1 MAPPALATF
10 DATSSS
16 LESWPKILIPE
27 KVSVDGLALL
37 GNTFEIHQPKS
48 LSPTELLSIIPHY
61 SALIVRSETK
71 VTAEVLAVAKNLK
84 VVARA
89 GVGVDNIDVEAA
101 TKHGIIV
108 VNSPSGNIAAAAEHT
123 IALLMAVAR
132 NVPAGDR
139 SLRGGKW
146 ERGGLVGTEVGGKVL
161 GIVGLGKVGLM
172 VARLAGGLG
181 MKVLALDPY
190 ASPEI
195 AEANEVLLVKEL
207 RELLPVVDFL
217 TIHTPLIASTLDLIG
232 KEELGMMKKTAK
244 VLNVARGGVYNE
256 QALLDALN
264 ENIIAGAGLD
274 VYTSEPPLP
283 SSPAQKLT
291 QHLKVVATPHLGA
304 STIEA
309 QESVSVDVCTQ
320 VRSILTGGLP
330 TSAVNAPL
338 ILPEEY
344 KKLQPFVKLM
354 EKMGGLYTQHYGG
367 KGVGGKKFQVLYEG
381 ELAGIYNTRPL
392 FAALVRG
399 LMGSI
404 SERGGRDVNI
414 VNAALLAKEKGI
426 VISETHVSESRNLV
440 YASLVTLKVDGSG
453 GIGVGGIGVGEKGAE
468 RIRAG
473 NGDQIIS
480 GYVSDRGIFISRLDR
495 FSTSF
500 APEGTLCVL
509 RNNDEPGKIGV
520 VGGILGRAG
529 INVRFMSVAAVD
541 ERGEKG
547 LGKEGMGEEG
557 MRNEG
562 RRNDGKREIKNE
574 ALMIL
579 GIDGVVSKEVEEE
592 LRGEE
597 GIFDVGIVHL

>member
-1 MAPPALATF
+1 MAPSALP
-10 DATSSS
+10 TSNKPSPT
-16 LESWPKILIPE
+16 LQNRPKILIPE
-27 KVSVDGLALL
+27 KVSIDGLTLL
-37 GNTFEIHQPKS
+37 GNTFEIHQPNN
-48 LSPTELLSIIPHY
+48 LSPMDLLSIITHY
-61 SALIVRSETK
+61 SALIIRSETK
-71 VTAEVLAVAKNLK
+71 VTAEILTAAKNLK

-89 GVGVDNIDVEAA
+89 GVGVDNIDVETA

-123 IALLMAVAR
+123 MALLLAVAR

-139 SLRGGKW
+139 SLRAGGW
-146 ERGGLVGTEVGGKVL
+146 ERGKLVGTEVGGKIL
-161 GIVGLGKVGLM
+161 GIVGLGKVGLK
-172 VARLAGGLG
+172 VARLAVGLG

-195 AEANEVLLVKEL
+195 AEANEVVLVEAL
-207 RELLPVVDFL
+207 GDLLPVVDFL

-232 KEELGMMKKTAK
+232 KEEFRQMKNTAK
-244 VLNVARGGVYNE
+244 VLNVARGGIYNE

-264 ENIIAGAGLD
+264 AHTIAGAALD
-274 VYTSEPPLP
+274 VFTTEPPLP
-283 SSPAQKLT
+283 TSPAQTLT
-291 QHLKVVATPHLGA
+291 QHPLVVATPHLGA

-338 ILPEEY
+338 ILPEEF
-344 KKLQPFVKLM
+344 KKLQPFVRLM

-367 KGVGGKKFQVLYEG
+367 KGVGRKKFEVIYEG
-381 ELAGIYNTRPL
+381 ELAGIANTRPL
-392 FAALVRG
+392 FAALVKG
-399 LMGSI
+399 LVGSI

-414 VNAALLAKEKGI
+414 VNAALLARERGI
-426 VISETHVSESRNLV
+426 VVSETHVSESRNLV
-440 YASLVTLKVDGSG
+440 YASLVTLRVEGS
-453 GIGVGGIGVGEKGAE
+453 
-468 RIRAG
+468 AG
-473 NGDQIIS
+473 DKAAVAATEQVIS
-480 GYVSDRGIFISRLDR
+480 GYVSDRGIFISRLDK
-495 FSTSF
+495 FNTSF

-529 INVRFMSVAAVD
+529 INVRFMSVAALD
-541 ERGEKG
+541 
-547 LGKEGMGEEG
+547 KEGAG
-557 MRNEG
+557 G
-562 RRNDGKREIKNE
+562 RGSAGGGVREAGDETDIKDDVIKNE

-579 GIDGVVSKEVEEE
+579 GIDGVVSREVEEE

-597 GIFDVGIVHL
+597 GIFDVGIVNL

>member
-1 MAPPALATF
+1 MAPSALPNLEN
-10 DATSSS
+10 TSS
-16 LESWPKILIPE
+16 ESSNRPKILIPE

-37 GNTFEIHQPKS
+37 GNTFEIHQPKN
-48 LSPTELLSIIPHY
+48 LSPADLLEIIPHC
-61 SALIVRSETK
+61 SALIIRSETK
-71 VTAEVLAVAKNLK
+71 VTAEILAAAKNLK

-139 SLRGGKW
+139 SLRNGGW
-146 ERGGLVGTEVGGKVL
+146 ERGKLVGTEVGGKIL
-161 GIVGLGKVGLM
+161 GVVGLGKVGLK
-172 VARLAGGLG
+172 VARMAVGLG
-181 MKVLALDPY
+181 MKVWALDPY
-190 ASPEI
+190 ASPQI
-195 AEANEVLLVKEL
+195 AEANDVLLVKEL
-207 RELLPVVDFL
+207 AELLPVVDFL

-232 KEELGMMKKTAK
+232 KEELSKMKKTAK

-256 QALLDALN
+256 QALLDALDADV
-264 ENIIAGAGLD
+264 IAGAGLD
-274 VYTSEPPLP
+274 VFTSEPPTP
-283 SSPAQKLT
+283 SSSAQKLT
-291 QHLKVVATPHLGA
+291 QHPKVVATPHLGA

-320 VRSILTGGLP
+320 VRAILSGGLP

-354 EKMGGLYTQHYGG
+354 EKMGGLYTQHYRG
-367 KGVGGKKFQVLYEG
+367 KGVGGKKFEVIYEG
-381 ELAGIYNTRPL
+381 ELAGIANTRPL
-392 FAALVRG
+392 FAALVKG
-399 LMGSI
+399 LVGSI

-414 VNAALLAKEKGI
+414 VNASLLAKERGI
-426 VISETHVSESRNLV
+426 VISETHVSESKYLV
-440 YASLVTLKVDGSG
+440 YASLVTLKVEGGGRGAGSG
-453 GIGVGGIGVGEKGAE
+453 N
-468 RIRAG
+468 G
-473 NGDQIIS
+473 NGHQIIS

-495 FSTSF
+495 FNTSF
-500 APEGTLCVL
+500 APEGTLCLL

-529 INVRFMSVAAVD
+529 INVRFMSVAALD
-541 ERGEKG
+541 KKGGESG
-547 LGKEGMGEEG
+547 SGDEGMQGE
-557 MRNEG
+557 
-562 RRNDGKREIKNE
+562 EIKNE

-579 GIDGVVSKEVEEE
+579 GIDGVVGREVEEE
-592 LRGEE
+592 LKREE
-597 GIFDVGIVHL
+597 GIFDVGIVCL

>member
-1 MAPPALATF
+1 MTTSTQSISNEPPS
-10 DATSSS
+10 DSSNR
-16 LESWPKILIPE
+16 PKILIPE
-27 KVSVDGLALL
+27 KVSIDGLTLL
-37 GNTFEIHQPKS
+37 GNKFEIHQPKT
-48 LSPTELLSIIPHY
+48 LSPVDLLTIIPHY
-61 SALIVRSETK
+61 SALIIRSETK
-71 VTAEVLAVAKNLK
+71 VTSEILAAAKNLK

-89 GVGVDNIDVEAA
+89 GVGVDNIDVETA
-101 TKHGIIV
+101 TRHGIIV

-139 SLRGGKW
+139 SLRGGGW
-146 ERGGLVGTEVGGKVL
+146 ERGKLVGTEVGGKVL
-161 GIVGLGKVGLM
+161 GIIGLGKVGLK
-172 VARLAGGLG
+172 VARMAVGLG

-195 AEANEVLLVKEL
+195 AEANDVLLVKEL
-207 RELLPVVDFL
+207 VELLPVVDFL

-232 KEELGMMKKTAK
+232 KEELGKMKKTAK

-256 QALLDALN
+256 QALLDALD
-264 ENIIAGAGLD
+264 EGIIAGAGLD
-274 VYTSEPPLP
+274 VFTSEPPTP
-283 SSPAQKLT
+283 DSPAQKLT
-291 QHLKVVATPHLGA
+291 QHPKVVATPHLGA

-320 VRSILTGGLP
+320 VRSILSGGLP

-354 EKMGGLYTQHYGG
+354 EKIGGLYTQHYRG
-367 KGVGGKKFQVLYEG
+367 KGVGGKKFEVIYEG
-381 ELAGIYNTRPL
+381 ELAGIANTRPL
-392 FAALVRG
+392 FAALVKG

-414 VNAALLAKEKGI
+414 VNASLLAKEKGI
-426 VISETHVSESRNLV
+426 LISETHVSESKNLV
-440 YASLVTLKVDGSG
+440 YASLVTLKVV
-453 GIGVGGIGVGEKGAE
+453 GVGGVGGSGY
-468 RIRAG
+468 AG
-473 NGDQIIS
+473 EQIIS

-495 FSTSF
+495 FNTSF

-529 INVRFMSVAAVD
+529 INVRFMSVAALD
-541 ERGEKG
+541 KNGDGGSGGEGNKG
-547 LGKEGMGEEG
+547 VEGG
-557 MRNEG
+557 
-562 RRNDGKREIKNE
+562 EIKNE

-579 GIDGVVSKEVEEE
+579 GIDGVVSKEVEAE
-592 LRGEE
+592 LRSEE
-597 GIFDVGIVHL
+597 GIFDVGIVYL

>member
-1 MAPPALATF
+1 MAPSALPNL
-10 DATSSS
+10 DNNSSEFS
-16 LESWPKILIPE
+16 NRPKILIPE

-37 GNTFEIHQPKS
+37 GNTFEIHQPKN
-48 LSPTELLSIIPHY
+48 LSPADLLEIIPHY
-61 SALIVRSETK
+61 SALIIRSETK
-71 VTAEVLAVAKNLK
+71 VTAEILAAAKNLK

-101 TKHGIIV
+101 TRHGIIV

-139 SLRGGKW
+139 SLRNGGW
-146 ERGGLVGTEVGGKVL
+146 ERAKLVGTEVGGKIL
-161 GIVGLGKVGLM
+161 GVVGLGKVGLK
-172 VARLAGGLG
+172 VARMAVGLG
-181 MKVLALDPY
+181 MKVWAMDPY
-190 ASPEI
+190 ASPQI
-195 AEANEVLLVKEL
+195 AEANDVLLVKEL
-207 RELLPVVDFL
+207 GELLPVVDFL

-232 KEELGMMKKTAK
+232 KEELAKMKKTAK

-256 QALLDALN
+256 QALLDALDAG
-264 ENIIAGAGLD
+264 IIAGAGLD
-274 VYTSEPPLP
+274 VFTSEPPTL

-291 QHLKVVATPHLGA
+291 QHPKVVATPHLGA

-320 VRSILTGGLP
+320 VRAILSGGLP

-354 EKMGGLYTQHYGG
+354 EKMGGLYTQHYRG
-367 KGVGGKKFQVLYEG
+367 KGVGGKKFEVIYEG
-381 ELAGIYNTRPL
+381 ELAGIANTRPL
-392 FAALVRG
+392 FAALVKG
-399 LMGSI
+399 LVGSI

-414 VNAALLAKEKGI
+414 VNASLLAKERGI
-426 VISETHVSESRNLV
+426 VISETHVSESKYLV
-440 YASLVTLKVDGSG
+440 YASLVTLKVEG
-453 GIGVGGIGVGEKGAE
+453 GG
-468 RIRAG
+468 AG
-473 NGDQIIS
+473 NGNGNGNGHQIIS

-495 FSTSF
+495 FNTSF
-500 APEGTLCVL
+500 APEGTLCLL

-529 INVRFMSVAAVD
+529 INVRFMSVAALD
-541 ERGEKG
+541 KKGGESG
-547 LGKEGMGEEG
+547 NGDEGMQRE
-557 MRNEG
+557 
-562 RRNDGKREIKNE
+562 EIKNE

-579 GIDGVVSKEVEEE
+579 GIDGVVGREVEEE

-597 GIFDVGIVHL
+597 GIFDVGIVCL

>member
-1 MAPPALATF
+1 MAPSALPNL
-10 DATSSS
+10 DNTSPESS
-16 LESWPKILIPE
+16 NRPKILIPE

-37 GNTFEIHQPKS
+37 GNTFEIHQPKN
-48 LSPTELLSIIPHY
+48 LSPADLLEIIPHY
-61 SALIVRSETK
+61 SALIIRSETK
-71 VTAEVLAVAKNLK
+71 VTAEILAAAKNLK

-139 SLRGGKW
+139 SLRNGGW
-146 ERGGLVGTEVGGKVL
+146 ERGKLVGTEVGGKIL
-161 GIVGLGKVGLM
+161 GVVGLGKVGLK
-172 VARLAGGLG
+172 VARMAVGLG
-181 MKVLALDPY
+181 MKVWALDPY
-190 ASPEI
+190 ASPQI
-195 AEANEVLLVKEL
+195 AEANDVLLVKEL
-207 RELLPVVDFL
+207 EELLPVVDFL

-232 KEELGMMKKTAK
+232 KEELSKMKKTAK

-264 ENIIAGAGLD
+264 AGVIAGAGLD
-274 VYTSEPPLP
+274 VFTSEPPTP

-291 QHLKVVATPHLGA
+291 QHPKVVATPHLGA

-320 VRSILTGGLP
+320 VRAILSGGLP

-354 EKMGGLYTQHYGG
+354 EKMGGLYTQHYRG
-367 KGVGGKKFQVLYEG
+367 KGVGGKKFEVIYEG
-381 ELAGIYNTRPL
+381 ELAGIANTRPL
-392 FAALVRG
+392 FAALVKG
-399 LMGSI
+399 LVESI

-414 VNAALLAKEKGI
+414 VNASLLAKERGI
-426 VISETHVSESRNLV
+426 VISETHVSESKYLV
-440 YASLVTLKVDGSG
+440 YASLVTLKVEGGGRVAGDGSG
-453 GIGVGGIGVGEKGAE
+453 S
-468 RIRAG
+468 G
-473 NGDQIIS
+473 NGNGHQIIS

-495 FSTSF
+495 FNTSF
-500 APEGTLCVL
+500 APEGTLCLL

-529 INVRFMSVAAVD
+529 INVRFMSVAALD
-541 ERGEKG
+541 KKGGENRNG
-547 LGKEGMGEEG
+547 DEGMQGE
-557 MRNEG
+557 
-562 RRNDGKREIKNE
+562 EIKNE

-579 GIDGVVSKEVEEE
+579 GIDGVVGREVEEE
-592 LRGEE
+592 LKREE
-597 GIFDVGIVHL
+597 GIFDVGIVCL

>member
-1 MAPPALATF
+1 MAPSALPNLEN
-10 DATSSS
+10 TSS
-16 LESWPKILIPE
+16 ESSNRPKILIPE

-37 GNTFEIHQPKS
+37 GNTFEIHQPKN
-48 LSPTELLSIIPHY
+48 LSPADLLEIIPHY
-61 SALIVRSETK
+61 SALIIRSETK
-71 VTAEVLAVAKNLK
+71 VTAEILAAAKNLK

-139 SLRGGKW
+139 SLRNGGW
-146 ERGGLVGTEVGGKVL
+146 ERGKLVGTEVGGKIL
-161 GIVGLGKVGLM
+161 GVVGLGKVGLK
-172 VARLAGGLG
+172 VARMAVGLG
-181 MKVLALDPY
+181 MKVWALDPY
-190 ASPEI
+190 ASPQI
-195 AEANEVLLVKEL
+195 AEANDVLLVKEL
-207 RELLPVVDFL
+207 AELLPVVDFL

-232 KEELGMMKKTAK
+232 KEEFSKMKKTAK

-256 QALLDALN
+256 QALLDALDADV
-264 ENIIAGAGLD
+264 IAGAGLD
-274 VYTSEPPLP
+274 VFTSEPPTP

-291 QHLKVVATPHLGA
+291 QHPKVVATPHLGA

-320 VRSILTGGLP
+320 VRAILSGGLP

-354 EKMGGLYTQHYGG
+354 EKMGGLYTQHYRG
-367 KGVGGKKFQVLYEG
+367 KGVGGKKFEVIYEG
-381 ELAGIYNTRPL
+381 ELAGIANTRPL
-392 FAALVRG
+392 FAALVKG
-399 LMGSI
+399 LVGSI

-414 VNAALLAKEKGI
+414 VNASLLAKERGI
-426 VISETHVSESRNLV
+426 VISETHVSESKYLV
-440 YASLVTLKVDGSG
+440 YASLVTLKVEGGGRGAGSG
-453 GIGVGGIGVGEKGAE
+453 N
-468 RIRAG
+468 G
-473 NGDQIIS
+473 NGNGHQIIS

-495 FSTSF
+495 FNTSF
-500 APEGTLCVL
+500 APEGTLCLL

-529 INVRFMSVAAVD
+529 INVRFMSVAALD
-541 ERGEKG
+541 KKGGESGSRDGDGGMRGE
-547 LGKEGMGEEG
+547 
-557 MRNEG
+557 
-562 RRNDGKREIKNE
+562 EIKNE

-579 GIDGVVSKEVEEE
+579 GIDGVVGREVEEE
-592 LRGEE
+592 LKREE
-597 GIFDVGIVHL
+597 GIFDVGIEEDRGEDCAV

>member
-1 MAPPALATF
+1 MAPSALPNL
-10 DATSSS
+10 DNTSADSS
-16 LESWPKILIPE
+16 NRPKILIPE

-37 GNTFEIHQPKS
+37 GDTFEIHQPKN
-48 LSPTELLSIIPHY
+48 LSPADLLEIIPHY
-61 SALIVRSETK
+61 SALIIRSETK
-71 VTAEVLAVAKNLK
+71 VTAEILAAAKHLK

-139 SLRGGKW
+139 SLRSGGW
-146 ERGGLVGTEVGGKVL
+146 ERGKLVGTEVGGKIL
-161 GIVGLGKVGLM
+161 GVVGLGKVGLK
-172 VARLAGGLG
+172 VARMAVGLG
-181 MKVLALDPY
+181 MKVCALDPY
-190 ASPEI
+190 ASPQI

-207 RELLPVVDFL
+207 GDLLPVVDFL

-232 KEELGMMKKTAK
+232 KEELAKMKKTAK

-256 QALLDALN
+256 QALLDALDAD
-264 ENIIAGAGLD
+264 IIAGAGLD
-274 VYTSEPPLP
+274 VFTSEPPIP

-291 QHLKVVATPHLGA
+291 QHSKVVATPHLGA

-320 VRSILTGGLP
+320 VRAILSGGLP

-354 EKMGGLYTQHYGG
+354 EKMGGLYTQHYRG
-367 KGVGGKKFQVLYEG
+367 KGVGGKKFEVVYEG
-381 ELAGIYNTRPL
+381 ELAGITNTRPL
-392 FAALVRG
+392 FAALVKG
-399 LMGSI
+399 LVGSI

-414 VNAALLAKEKGI
+414 VNASLLARERGI
-426 VISETHVSESRNLV
+426 VISETLVSESKYLV
-440 YASLVTLKVDGSG
+440 YASLVTLKVEGGGGAAGAGSG
-453 GIGVGGIGVGEKGAE
+453 N
-468 RIRAG
+468 G
-473 NGDQIIS
+473 NGNQIIS

-495 FSTSF
+495 FNTSF
-500 APEGTLCVL
+500 APEGTLCLL

-529 INVRFMSVAAVD
+529 INVRFMSVAALD
-541 ERGEKG
+541 QNGGENG
-547 LGKEGMGEEG
+547 VQGEG
-557 MRNEG
+557 
-562 RRNDGKREIKNE
+562 IKNE

-579 GIDGVVSKEVEEE
+579 GVDGVVGREVEEE

-597 GIFDVGIVHL
+597 GIFDVGIVCL

>member
-1 MAPPALATF
+1 MAPSALPNLDNTF
-10 DATSSS
+10 PESSNR
-16 LESWPKILIPE
+16 PKILIPE

-37 GNTFEIHQPKS
+37 GNTFEIHQPKN
-48 LSPTELLSIIPHY
+48 LSPTDLLEIIPHY
-61 SALIVRSETK
+61 SALIIRSETK
-71 VTAEVLAVAKNLK
+71 VTAEILAAAKNLK

-139 SLRGGKW
+139 SLRNGGW
-146 ERGGLVGTEVGGKVL
+146 ERGKLVGTEVGGKIL
-161 GIVGLGKVGLM
+161 GVVGLGKVGLK
-172 VARLAGGLG
+172 VARMAVGLG
-181 MKVLALDPY
+181 MKVWALDPY
-190 ASPEI
+190 ASPQI
-195 AEANEVLLVKEL
+195 AEANDALLVKEL
-207 RELLPVVDFL
+207 GELLPVVDFL

-232 KEELGMMKKTAK
+232 KEELSKMKKTAQ

-256 QALLDALN
+256 QALLDALDAGV
-264 ENIIAGAGLD
+264 IAGAGLD
-274 VYTSEPPLP
+274 VFTSEPPTP

-291 QHLKVVATPHLGA
+291 QHPKVVATPHLGA

-320 VRSILTGGLP
+320 VRAILSGGLP

-354 EKMGGLYTQHYGG
+354 EKMGGLYTQHYRG
-367 KGVGGKKFQVLYEG
+367 KGVGGKKFEVIYEG
-381 ELAGIYNTRPL
+381 ELAGIANTRPL
-392 FAALVRG
+392 FAALVKG
-399 LMGSI
+399 LVGSI

-414 VNAALLAKEKGI
+414 VNANLLAKERGI
-426 VISETHVSESRNLV
+426 VISETHVSESKYLV
-440 YASLVTLKVDGSG
+440 YASLVTLKVEGGGRVAGDGSG
-453 GIGVGGIGVGEKGAE
+453 S
-468 RIRAG
+468 G
-473 NGDQIIS
+473 NGHQIIS

-495 FSTSF
+495 FNTSF
-500 APEGTLCVL
+500 APEGTLCLL

-529 INVRFMSVAAVD
+529 INVRFMSVAALD
-541 ERGEKG
+541 KKGGESG
-547 LGKEGMGEEG
+547 SGSEGMQGE
-557 MRNEG
+557 
-562 RRNDGKREIKNE
+562 EIKNE

-579 GIDGVVSKEVEEE
+579 GIDGVVGREVEEE
-592 LRGEE
+592 LKREE
-597 GIFDVGIVHL
+597 GIFDVGIVCL

>member
-1 MAPPALATF
+1 MTPSILPTPSEASDP
-10 DATSSS
+10 SNR
-16 LESWPKILIPE
+16 PKILIPE
-27 KVSVDGLALL
+27 KVSIDGLTLL
-37 GNTFEIHQPKS
+37 GHKYEIHQPKN
-48 LSPTELLSIIPHY
+48 LTPTDLLTLIPHY
-61 SALIVRSETK
+61 SALIIRSETK
-71 VTAEVLAVAKNLK
+71 VTSDILAAGKNLK

-89 GVGVDNIDVEAA
+89 GVGVDNIDVESA

-139 SLRGGKW
+139 SLRGGGW
-146 ERGGLVGTEVGGKVL
+146 ERGKLVGTEVGGKVL
-161 GIVGLGKVGLM
+161 GIVGLGKVGLK
-172 VARLAGGLG
+172 VARLAVGLG
-181 MKVLALDPY
+181 MKVWALDPY

-195 AEANEVLLVKEL
+195 AEANDVFLVKDL
-207 RELLPVVDFL
+207 GDLLPMVDFL
-217 TIHTPLIASTLDLIG
+217 TIHTPLIASTLGLIG
-232 KEELGMMKKTAK
+232 KQELGMMKKSAK

-256 QALLDALN
+256 QALLDALD
-264 ENIIAGAGLD
+264 EGIIAGAGLD
-274 VYTSEPPLP
+274 VFTSEPPLP
-283 SSPAQKLT
+283 NSAAQKLT
-291 QHLKVVATPHLGA
+291 QHAKVVATPHLGA

-320 VRSILTGGLP
+320 VRSILSGGLP

-354 EKMGGLYTQHYGG
+354 EKIGGLYTQHYRR
-367 KGVGGKKFQVLYEG
+367 KGVGGKKFEVIYEG
-381 ELAGIYNTRPL
+381 ELAGIANTRPL
-392 FAALVRG
+392 FAALVKG

-414 VNAALLAKEKGI
+414 VNASLLAKEKGI
-426 VISETHVSESRNLV
+426 VISETHVSESRSLV
-440 YASLVTLKVDGSG
+440 YASLVTLKVVDVG
-453 GIGVGGIGVGEKGAE
+453 GGGVGGGGGGSGSGVRGE
-468 RIRAG
+468 
-473 NGDQIIS
+473 QIIS

-495 FSTSF
+495 FNTSF

-529 INVRFMSVAAVD
+529 INVRFMSVAALDRNGSGGSGGDGGRGGRSD
-541 ERGEKG
+541 EDNEEEKASKDMAKRG
-547 LGKEGMGEEG
+547 
-557 MRNEG
+557 
-562 RRNDGKREIKNE
+562 EIKNE

-579 GIDGVVSKEVEEE
+579 GIDGVVSREVEAE
-592 LRGEE
+592 LRNEE
-597 GIFDVGIVHL
+597 GIFDVGIVNL